1 MRNTMPIT
9 IKKPFTLKSYLKT
22 QVDEPKMCLISI
34 INDKHVSW
42 EFCMRILMG
51 TFHKNYKDAEAIAH
65 EIVTNGEGFC
75 GGYILEI
82 AETKA
87 ESVETQAKKEGF
99 TLTCLIEE
107 V

>member
-1 MRNTMPIT
+1 MPIT
-9 IKKPFTLKSYLKT
+9 IKMPITLKSYLKMQIDT
-22 QVDEPKMCLISI
+22 PKMYLISI
-34 INDKHVSW
+34 INDKYVSW
-42 EFCMRILMG
+42 EFCMRML
-51 TFHKNYKDAEAIAH
+51 TDVFHKNLEEAKAIAH

-87 ESVETQAKKEGF
+87 ELVEAQAKKEGF
-99 TLTCLIEE
+99 TLTCLVEE

>member
-1 MRNTMPIT
+1 MPIT
-9 IKKPFTLKSYLKT
+9 IRPYLDMQFDKPKIYL
-22 QVDEPKMCLISI
+22 VSI
-34 INDKHVSW
+34 LYDKYVSW
-42 EFCMRILMG
+42 EFCVRML
-51 TFHKNYKDAEAIAH
+51 TDVFHKSREDAEAIAH

-87 ESVETQAKKEGF
+87 EIVEEQAKKEGF
-99 TLTCLIEE
+99 SLCCLVEE

>member
-1 MRNTMPIT
+1 MPIT
-9 IKKPFTLKSYLKT
+9 IKKPVTLKSYLKIEVNT
-22 QVDEPKMCLISI
+22 PKMYLVSI

-42 EFCMRILMG
+42 EFCMRILQEV
-51 TFHKNYKDAEAIAH
+51 FHKDLDDAKAIAH

-87 ESVETQAKKEGF
+87 ELVEAQAKDEGF
-99 TLTCLIEE
+99 TLLCLVEE

>member
-1 MRNTMPIT
+1 MPIT
-9 IKKPFTLKSYLKT
+9 IRPYLDMQFDK
-22 QVDEPKMCLISI
+22 PKMYLVSI
-34 INDKHVSW
+34 LYDKYVSW
-42 EFCMRILMG
+42 EFCVRVLRTI
-51 TFHKNYKDAEAIAH
+51 FYKSREDAEAIAH

-87 ESVETQAKKEGF
+87 EIVEELAKKEGF
-99 TLTCLIEE
+99 SLQCLVEE